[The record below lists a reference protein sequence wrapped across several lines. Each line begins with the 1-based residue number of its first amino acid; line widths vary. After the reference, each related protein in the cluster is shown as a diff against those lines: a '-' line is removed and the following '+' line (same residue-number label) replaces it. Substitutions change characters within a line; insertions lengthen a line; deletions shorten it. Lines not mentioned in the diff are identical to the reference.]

1 MAGQRLARLSIAAL
15 VLVAGLGAGA
25 GFAADRHEGVASCSG
40 STCHGRQLATGA
52 TVRQNE
58 LLTWQDETSIA
69 GVHSRAW
76 RVLLQ
81 PRAKAIATR
90 LGIGAPE
97 AAAECVSCHGDA
109 TPHRGVRFRID
120 EGVGCEACHGGS
132 QRWLASH
139 IRVGVSH
146 ADNVRAGMIPVDDVR
161 TRASVCLDC
170 HFGSAKPGQFVTH
183 RVMAAGHPRVAF
195 ELDLFTALQRHHDED
210 ADYVR
215 RKGPRAGGVKTWAV
229 GQALALD
236 RALTL
241 FQGRGLSSTF
251 PEAYFF
257 DCRSCHR
264 TFSDD
269 PSARFGPR
277 PNPARPPLI
286 GEVVFNDENLI
297 MLGAAARAVD
307 PGLANRLVVQ
317 AKAFHAALGRDRASV
332 FKATAA
338 LASTARA
345 LAARFAASGFS
356 RTQTQAMLR
365 DVTSGAAAA
374 AATDYQ
380 GGVQAVM
387 AAETLLAA
395 MVADGQVSAGDAKRA
410 RPDIDRA
417 YAAVRD
423 ANSYRA
429 ADFRSAMAR
438 VGGVG
443 R

>member
-1 MAGQRLARLSIAAL
+1 MGARALIRL
-15 VLVAGLGAGA
+15 
-25 GFAADRHEGVASCSG
+25 FAAVLALSGAATAADLHQGVATCSG
-40 STCHGRQLATGA
+40 STCHGRQLATGK

-76 RVLLQ
+76 RVLTQ
-81 PRAKAIATR
+81 PRARAIATR

-97 AAAECVSCHGDA
+97 SAAECVSCHGDA
-109 TPHRGVRFRID
+109 TPHRGARFRID
-120 EGVGCEACHGGS
+120 EGVGCEVCHGGS
-132 QRWLASH
+132 TRWLASH
-139 IRVGVSH
+139 IRVGVTH
-146 ADNVRAGMIPVDDVR
+146 ADNVRAGMTPVNDVR
-161 TRASVCLDC
+161 TRANVCLDC
-170 HFGSAKPGQFVTH
+170 HFGSSKPGQFVTH

-210 ADYVR
+210 ADYIQ
-215 RKGPRAGGVKTWAV
+215 RKGRAGGVKTWAV

-241 FQGRGLSSTF
+241 FQGRGLAGSF
-251 PEAYFF
+251 PEFYFF

-269 PSARFGPR
+269 PAAKLSVRS
-277 PNPARPPLI
+277 NPARPFML
-286 GEVVFNDENLI
+286 GNVVFNDENLI

-307 PGLANRLVVQ
+307 PALAARLETQ
-317 AKAFHAALGRDRASV
+317 AKAFHAAIAQDRAGAM
-332 FKATAA
+332 KATAA
-338 LASTARA
+338 LAATTRL
-345 LAARFAASGFS
+345 LAARFAASSFS
-356 RTQTQAMLR
+356 RAQTQAMLR
-365 DVTSGAAAA
+365 DVTGGAAAA

-395 MVADGQVSAGDAKRA
+395 MVADGQVAPAEARAA

-423 ANSYRA
+423 ANTYRA
-429 ADFRSAMAR
+429 ADFRAAMSR
-438 VGGVG
+438 VGSVG

>member
-1 MAGQRLARLSIAAL
+1 MAGRGFIGLIAAAL
-15 VLVAGLGAGA
+15 ALSGS
-25 GFAADRHEGVASCSG
+25 AAAVDRHEGVATCSG
-40 STCHGRQLATGA
+40 STCHGRQLATGK

-81 PRAKAIATR
+81 PRAKAIAAR
-90 LGIGAPE
+90 LNIGAPE
-97 AAAECVSCHGDA
+97 TAAECVSCHGDA
-109 TPHRGVRFRID
+109 TPHRGARFRMD
-120 EGVGCEACHGGS
+120 DGVGCEVCHGGS
-132 QRWLASH
+132 TRWVASH

-146 ADNVRAGMIPVDDVR
+146 ADNVRAGMTPVNDVR
-161 TRASVCLDC
+161 TRAGVCLDC
-170 HFGSAKPGQFVTH
+170 HFGSSKPGQFVTH

-210 ADYVR
+210 ADYVQ
-215 RKGPRAGGVKTWAV
+215 RKGRAGGVKTWAV
-229 GQALALD
+229 GQALALE

-241 FQGRGLSSTF
+241 FQGRGMAGSF
-251 PEAYFF
+251 PEFYFF

-269 PSARFGPR
+269 PAAKLAIRN
-277 PNPARPPLI
+277 NPARPFML
-286 GEVVFNDENLI
+286 GNVVFNDENLI

-307 PGLANRLVVQ
+307 PALAARLDVQ
-317 AKAFHAALGRDRASV
+317 AKAFHAALGQDRAGAL
-332 FKATAA
+332 KATAA
-338 LASTARA
+338 LAATARA
-345 LAARFAASGFS
+345 LAARFAASSFS
-356 RTQTQAMLR
+356 RAQTLAMLR

-395 MVADGQVSAGDAKRA
+395 MVADGQVGQAQARAA

-423 ANSYRA
+423 ANAYRA
-429 ADFRSAMAR
+429 NDFRAAMAR